1 MRSKGELFIAE
12 LLYSLGIEFFYE
24 RALVLDVYRVDE
36 NTGESYWTTKTY
48 YPDFTILLPDGRV
61 YYWEHKGMLSNLQY
75 VMRDARKNFDYNT
88 NGIFQPYNLIVTE
101 EGPNNKI
108 DVDGIHAVI
117 RFLL

>member
-1 MRSKGELFIAE
+1 
-12 LLYSLGIEFFYE
+12 
-24 RALVLDVYRVDE
+24 
-36 NTGESYWTTKTY
+36 
-48 YPDFTILLPDGRV
+48 
-61 YYWEHKGMLSNLQY
+61 
-75 VMRDARKNFDYNT
+75 MRDARKNFDYNT